1 MLRHKGEAFGPDD
14 KDTDDEKDC
23 ERDGRSSKRESWD
36 ETLAASDA
44 WEEGVQLTDNN
55 QRLQLALPGLFG
67 SPAT

>member
-1 MLRHKGEAFGPDD
+1 MLRHKGEAFGPDE
-14 KDTDDEKDC
+14 KDNDEEKDC
-23 ERDGRSSKRESWD
+23 ERRRKSWD